1 MPSFLHRDTNQ
12 YFPATGLFEYNGSK
26 CRIMETNKFDE
37 YTQVNTLTWRLER
50 NDQLLKDEYYFR
62 MKMFCS
68 HEMNILL
75 DNSGLVI
82 KNKIF
87 KYLEPS

>member
-1 MPSFLHRDTNQ
+1 
-12 YFPATGLFEYNGSK
+12 
-26 CRIMETNKFDE
+26 METNKFDE

-82 KNKIF
+82 KNKMGD
-87 KYLEPS
+87 YEG

>member
-1 MPSFLHRDTNQ
+1 M
-12 YFPATGLFEYNGSK
+12 G
-26 CRIMETNKFDE
+26 TNKFDE

-62 MKMFCS
+62 MKMFYP

-82 KNKIF
+82 KNKMS
-87 KYLEPS
+87 YYEE

>member
-26 CRIMETNKFDE
+26 CRIMETNKF
-37 YTQVNTLTWRLER
+37 Y
-50 NDQLLKDEYYFR
+50 KYYFR
-62 MKMFCS
+62 MKMFYP
-68 HEMNILL
+68 HEMDILL

-82 KNKIF
+82 KNKMGDYEGSPMNEKSGMQI
-87 KYLEPS
+87 YVCGRV